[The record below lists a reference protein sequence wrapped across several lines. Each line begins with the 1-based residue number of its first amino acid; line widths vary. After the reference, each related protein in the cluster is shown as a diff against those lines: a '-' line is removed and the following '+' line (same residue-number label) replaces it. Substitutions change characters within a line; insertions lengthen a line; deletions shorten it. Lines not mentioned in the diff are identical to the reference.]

1 LSDIQMSNEVITCF
15 NAVECTYKDCVMYS
29 EEIDMCKLEY
39 LKGKPVAKTSTAP
52 KTVTPKTVE
61 PEAQTTLGGS
71 RLISSLKVG
80 DKSTKDAKINVKG
93 TIKYDPE
100 ENTTP
105 SGKTVTN
112 LVINDG
118 TGDLK
123 LAFWGKNSAEP
134 LEYAKGDEVFIEGIF
149 VINEPYKDVA
159 QASAGNYYKMCKI
172 N

>member
-15 NAVECTYKDCVMYS
+15 NEAECTYKSCIMYS
-29 EEIDMCKLEY
+29 EEIDICKLEL
-39 LKGKPVAKTSTAP
+39 LKGKPVMKTPTAP
-52 KTVTPKTVE
+52 KMVAPKAAE
-61 PEAQTTLGGS
+61 PEKQTNLGGT
-71 RLISSLKVG
+71 RIISSLKVG
-80 DKSTKDAKINVKG
+80 EKSTKDNKINVKG

-100 ENTTP
+100 ENTTQT
-105 SGKTVTN
+105 GKTVTN

-123 LAFWGKNSAEP
+123 LAFWGKKSAEP

-159 QASAGNYYKMCKI
+159 QASAGNYYKMCKL